1 MKTLTRISEMK
12 ELVNQAKSR
21 AKTIGL
27 VPTMGYLHEGHLSLV
42 RECRKQTGLAVVSI
56 FVNPL
61 QFGSNEDFGE
71 YPRDIN
77 RDRELLLKEGVDVL
91 FCPDVNE
98 MCPEGFQTSVDVLE
112 LQGRLCGRTRPG
124 HFRGVSTVVLK
135 LFHIVRPDVAF
146 FGQKDAQQAIVLR
159 RMVQDLNLDVRIE
172 VLPIIRDEDGLALS
186 SRNIYLSPKERKAA
200 LVLTKSLK
208 EAKLLIE
215 SGERVTEVVIDKVKG
230 VIEGEPLAHM
240 DYVEIVDL
248 EELKCLDKIEGK
260 VLIALA
266 VFIGKT
272 RLIDNMIIQVQ
283 GS

>member
-56 FVNPL
+56 IVNPL
-61 QFGSNEDFGE
+61 QFGPNEDFGE

-98 MCPEGFQTSVDVLE
+98 MYPEGFQTSVEVLE

-159 RMVQDLNLDVRIE
+159 RMVQDLNMDVRIE
-172 VLPIIRDEDGLALS
+172 VLPIIRDEDGRALS
-186 SRNIYLSPKERKAA
+186 SRNIYLSPEERKAA

-215 SGERVTEVVIDKVKG
+215 SGERAAGVVIDKVKG

-248 EELKCLDKIEGK
+248 EELKCVDKIEGK